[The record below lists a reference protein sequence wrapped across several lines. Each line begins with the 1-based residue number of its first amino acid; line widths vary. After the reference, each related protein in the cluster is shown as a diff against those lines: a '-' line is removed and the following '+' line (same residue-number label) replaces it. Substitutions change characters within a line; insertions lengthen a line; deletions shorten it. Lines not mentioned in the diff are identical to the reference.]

1 MTKSWLLYW
10 PEARYLRYLSQI
22 ASAMRALLLSL
33 TLCFV
38 GLTVVGQYDSTHYAF
53 LTKDQHADLL
63 EIMGDSDPY
72 PELSEDPYVQEIK
85 RFIEEHSYV
94 DQVDI
99 AVIEYPE
106 LKKLVP
112 KSMQGYIWEPMYVV
126 FRMKDGQ
133 PVGAASGID
142 TKEKKGSQ
150 MLLPGATEPYT
161 ASPKQYSF
169 FFRDAELVYSTMRYT
184 NATRMGS
191 CGTIHIEHV
200 AYFKDETF
208 YKGSIGQQLDCYG
221 EELDPNTLLDQSEFM
236 VYLFELWSEE
246 RR

>member
-1 MTKSWLLYW
+1 
-10 PEARYLRYLSQI
+10 
-22 ASAMRALLLSL
+22 MRVLVLFL
-33 TLCFV
+33 TLCFL
-38 GLTVVGQYDSTHYAF
+38 GFSMAAQYDSTQYGF
-53 LTKDQHADLL
+53 LTKEQHADLL

-72 PELSEDPYVQEIK
+72 PELSKDPYVQEI
-85 RFIEEHSYV
+85 RGFIEEHSYV
-94 DQVDI
+94 DQVDF
-99 AVIEYPE
+99 AVIEYQE

-112 KSMQGYIWEPMYVV
+112 KTMQGYIWEPMYVV

-133 PVGAASGID
+133 LVGAASGID
-142 TKEKKGSQ
+142 TKEKKGSL

-169 FFRDAELVYSTMRYT
+169 FFRDGALVYSTMNYT

-208 YKGSIGQQLDCYG
+208 YKGDIGQQWDCYR
-221 EELDPNTLLDQSEFM
+221 EELDPNTMLDQSEFM
-236 VYLFELWSEE
+236 VYLFELWSRE